1 MRNKTLLTPDMN
13 TFRKQEVDIK
23 MKKRSMVRQ
32 QIERNGLI
40 LIALVMVLIYWVL
53 DSMASDQVLTR
64 VLIVCF
70 VIIYGIFTQ
79 TLINSRKAALEEKDR
94 TQKQLIQ
101 AEKLAA
107 LGIVAAGIAHEV
119 KNPLA
124 IIIQGVEYLKSA
136 VESDATLLDV
146 TERIKRSAFRA
157 DNIIKGLLS
166 FTRQTP
172 IQAENAEITPIIEET
187 LSFVE
192 YQIKSK
198 HIRIVRQYA
207 PDLPNVTVDSNQI
220 KQVFVNLLLNSF
232 EAMQN
237 GGTITITT
245 EATRDEKDKR
255 YLQVSIADT
264 GCGIPENKLE
274 KVFDPFY
281 TTKDT
286 PGNAGLGLS
295 VTKGIIDKHHGK
307 IRIESEA
314 DKGTRVIIGLPA
326 DNAQ

>member
-1 MRNKTLLTPDMN
+1 
-13 TFRKQEVDIK
+13 
-23 MKKRSMVRQ
+23 
-32 QIERNGLI
+32 
-40 LIALVMVLIYWVL
+40 
-53 DSMASDQVLTR
+53 
-64 VLIVCF
+64 
-70 VIIYGIFTQ
+70 
-79 TLINSRKAALEEKDR
+79 
-94 TQKQLIQ
+94 
-101 AEKLAA
+101 
-107 LGIVAAGIAHEV
+107 
-119 KNPLA
+119 
-124 IIIQGVEYLKSA
+124 VEYLKST

-146 TERIKRSAFRA
+146 IERIKRSALRA

-172 IQAENAEITPIIEET
+172 IQAETVEITPIIEET

-245 EATRDEKDKR
+245 EATRGEKDKQF
-255 YLQVSIADT
+255 LQVSIADT

-281 TTKDT
+281 STKDT